1 MAKAP
6 EAAAQR
12 WEATGMLASAT
23 DSMVQGPY
31 AAMAALT
38 QPRSSVSKPKLN
50 GLQLSGPNAYS
61 RLRFQNLWQNQ
72 TAF

>member
-1 MAKAP
+1 MNNSPAAMASAP

-31 AAMAALT
+31 AAMAASLLT
-38 QPRSSVSKPKLN
+38 S
-50 GLQLSGPNAYS
+50 
-61 RLRFQNLWQNQ
+61 
-72 TAF
+72 